1 MRGEVSGLTTWLT
14 PHERDRPSTASLVR
28 PSTAQQRSVD
38 FYGRLNPDPA
48 AATPRHVRQ
57 PTFNDSLV
65 DFSMTQ
71 QTPFAST
78 FTGPSV
84 ARTFTGEFNP
94 KTYYAPSPSVAQRHY
109 LRQLEKQQQE
119 AARMIRPRTVDV
131 ASRPPAS
138 SMLNG
143 EPTLE
148 QRIKMQNKRASKL
161 ETFCK
166 TGGVR

>member
-84 ARTFTGEFNP
+84 TFLAMTQYPDISRIWTG
-94 KTYYAPSPSVAQRHY
+94 TAP
-109 LRQLEKQQQE
+109 
-119 AARMIRPRTVDV
+119 
-131 ASRPPAS
+131 
-138 SMLNG
+138 N
-143 EPTLE
+143 
-148 QRIKMQNKRASKL
+148 
-161 ETFCK
+161 ET
-166 TGGVR
+166 